1 MNKFCPAPWITVST
15 DVNGSIRPCCR
26 YVQPGNQTKYKMPW
40 MKNAPID
47 ELYNSPQMKALRKAF
62 LNGEQPAECNWCWKE
77 EAAGIKSFRKRY
89 IERGYDYDIDNPT
102 PQILDLKLSNT
113 CNMKCRMC
121 GPQASSAIAKEQGK
135 VNPYLH
141 SNKIL
146 NTNNENIFFDKWL
159 PNVKELELTGGEPF
173 FSKENKDLIFK
184 ISKTEYAK
192 NIFVKITTN
201 GMFYDRK
208 MLDALKCFKRVSIPF
223 SIDDIGS
230 RLEYA
235 RGDSNWNTISKNIHN
250 IKKEYPEFRVS
261 IYRTINNYNVY
272 YLNHLNKWAKERSIH
287 IDDGFLH
294 SPSYLNIQN
303 LPQNV
308 KEEIAM
314 IISDSNV
321 LSFMNSVISVDTF
334 EVLNRFFN
342 ENKKLDKIRNQ
353 SFEDIFPEF
362 AELIL
367 WN

>member
-1 MNKFCPAPWITVST
+1 
-15 DVNGSIRPCCR
+15 
-26 YVQPGNQTKYKMPW
+26 MPW
-40 MKNAPID
+40 MKEASID
-47 ELYNSPQMKALRKAF
+47 KLYNSPKMKSLRAAF
-62 LNGEQPAECNWCWKE
+62 LNGEEPDECNWCWKE
-77 EAAGIKSFRKRY
+77 EAAGVKSFREKY
-89 IERGYDYDIDNPT
+89 IERGYTYDTDNPT

-121 GPQASSAIAKEQGK
+121 GPQASSAIAKEQK
-135 VNPYLH
+135 IVKPYLH

-146 NTNNENIFFDKWL
+146 NTDNEDVFFNEWL

-201 GMFYDRK
+201 GMFYDKK
-208 MLDALKCFKRVSIPF
+208 MLDALKNFKVVAIPF
-223 SIDDIGS
+223 SIDDVGS

-235 RGDSNWNTISKNIHN
+235 RGDSDWNIISKNIIN
-250 IKKEYPEFRVS
+250 MKKEYPQFDVS
-261 IYRTINNYNVY
+261 IYRTINNYNIY
-272 YLNHLNKWAKERSIH
+272 YLNDLDTWARDQGFSLA
-287 IDDGFLH
+287 DGFLH

-308 KEEIAM
+308 KEEISSR
-314 IISDSNV
+314 ISDKNV
-321 LSFMNSVISVDTF
+321 LSFMNSTISANVYDT
-334 EVLNRFFN
+334 LNEFFSS
-342 ENKKLDKIRNQ
+342 NKNLDEIRNQ
-353 SFEDIFPEF
+353 SFEDSFPEF